1 MRSADISMLII
12 IQMYSKLKR
21 VHATNCLYLFFIID
35 FQRSKGGS
43 KFNEKNLN
51 FRYVPSG
58 VYSMTKC
65 GKSGNKAVY
74 NYKNDNFV
82 ITRGRQN
89 ITSESTT
96 SGLLTS

>member
-21 VHATNCLYLFFIID
+21 VHTTV
-35 FQRSKGGS
+35 
-43 KFNEKNLN
+43 
-51 FRYVPSG
+51 YVSSG

-74 NYKNDNFV
+74 YYKNDHFS

-89 ITSESTT
+89 VPSEYPIWTFDLISP
-96 SGLLTS
+96 

>member
-21 VHATNCLYLFFIID
+21 VHTTLFIYFLILT
-35 FQRSKGGS
+35 FSALRVGLRFSG
-43 KFNEKNLN
+43 ENLN
-51 FRYVPSG
+51 FRYVSSG
-58 VYSMTKC
+58 VYSMIKC

-74 NYKNDNFV
+74 NYKNDHFV

-89 ITSESTT
+89 VPSESIP